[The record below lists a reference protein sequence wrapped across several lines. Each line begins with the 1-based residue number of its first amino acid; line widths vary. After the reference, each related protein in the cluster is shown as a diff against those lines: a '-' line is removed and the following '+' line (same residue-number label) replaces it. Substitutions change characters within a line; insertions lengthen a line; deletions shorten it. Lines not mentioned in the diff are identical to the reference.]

1 MAIIT
6 PKILQ
11 SKLGF
16 FTGSAIAACICLFT
30 LTSLM
35 PLKKAVEVNNYKVK
49 TVVIDAGHG
58 GKDPGCHGA
67 SNNEKAITLKVA
79 LQLGKMI
86 KTYMKDVKVIYT
98 RESDK
103 FIELNERA
111 GIANRNKADVFISI
125 HCNSVGTKTIKG
137 SETYVMGPHKNES
150 NLEVAKRENSV
161 ILQEKNYLEKYDGFD
176 PNSPLQ
182 HIFFANLQSVH
193 QARSLQLAESIE
205 KQFVKKK
212 GRNSRGVKQAGF
224 LVLWRTAMPSVLIE
238 IGYLTN
244 KTDEKYIGSENGQEF
259 IAKSI
264 YKAFRDYKLE
274 MEE

>member
-1 MAIIT
+1 MAALSPIYCL
-6 PKILQ
+6 KSLVYR
-11 SKLGF
+11 S
-16 FTGSAIAACICLFT
+16 GSAMGLVFAFVI
-30 LTSLM
+30 LTSFM
-35 PLKKAVEVNNYKVK
+35 PNHKAEVHTYKVK

-86 KTYMKDVKVIYT
+86 ETYMKDVKVIYT

-111 GIANRNKADVFISI
+111 GMANRNKADVFISI
-125 HCNSVGTKTIKG
+125 HCNSVGSKTIKG
-137 SETYVMGPHKNES
+137 SETYVMGTHKNES

-244 KTDEKYIGSENGQEF
+244 KTDEKYIGSEAGQTF
-259 IAKSI
+259 IAKSV
-264 YKAFRDYKLE
+264 YKAFRDFKLE
-274 MEE
+274 MED

>member
-1 MAIIT
+1 LT
-6 PKILQ
+6 KKIVPMVQ
-11 SKLGF
+11 GTLGL
-16 FTGSAIAACICLFT
+16 AVLFT
-30 LTSLM
+30 LLTSFM
-35 PLKKAVEVNNYKVK
+35 PLGKPVHENTYKVK

-67 SNNEKAITLKVA
+67 KNNEKAITLKVA
-79 LQLGKMI
+79 LELGKMI

-111 GIANRNKADVFISI
+111 DIANRSKADVFISI
-125 HCNSVGTKTIKG
+125 HCNSVSSKTIKG
-137 SETYVMGPHKNES
+137 SETYVMGPHKTES

-193 QARSLQLAESIE
+193 QARSIRLATSIE
-205 KQFVKKK
+205 NQFVKKK

-244 KTDEKYIGSENGQEF
+244 KTDEKYIGSDSGQQF
-259 IAKSI
+259 IAKGV
-264 YKAFRDYKLE
+264 YKAFRDFKLE